1 MKRKISI
8 IFGGKSAEHEVSLNS
23 ASNIFNAVDLERFDP
38 LLLGVDKAGQWCYNP
53 DYPSEHIDL
62 RKLDYYPN
70 SRPVTLRNRHGQI
83 NIIDQESNK
92 VLDNFEVAFSIIHG
106 TFGEDGVIQG
116 FFKSQDIPFVGPDV
130 LGSSI
135 CMDKDITKRLLRD
148 SGIPIADFIT
158 VYRENQA
165 DINYEEAK
173 NQLGLPLFIKPCN
186 AGSSVGVS
194 KVTDEGSFQ
203 QALSEAFRF
212 DRKVLIEEAIV
223 GQELECAVLGNE
235 NPQPSIIG
243 EIAATKEFYTYD
255 AKYVDAD
262 GAKLIIPARIEEN
275 DSDKLRKGAV
285 AAYKATCCEGLARVD
300 FFLRSDGSYV
310 VNEINTIP
318 GFTEISMY
326 PKLWEQTGI
335 SYSDLITKLIDLA
348 VERHERNSRFE
359 TMM

>member
-8 IFGGKSAEHEVSLNS
+8 IFGGKSAEHQVSLNS
-23 ASNIFNAVDLERFDP
+23 ASNIFNAVDLEKFDP
-38 LLLGVDKAGQWCYNP
+38 VLLGVDKSGRWFFNP
-53 DYPSEHIDL
+53 DYPTSNVDL
-62 RKLDYYPN
+62 RKLDYFQNAHPIILESN
-70 SRPVTLRNRHGQI
+70 QGVT
-83 NIIDQESNK
+83 NIIDRKSDA
-92 VLDNFEVAFSIIHG
+92 VLGSFEVAFSIIHG

-116 FFKSQDIPFVGPDV
+116 FFKSKAIPFVGPDV

-158 VYRENQA
+158 VHSENQA
-165 DINYEEAK
+165 DINFEDAK
-173 NQLGLPLFIKPCN
+173 NRLGLPLFIKPCN

-194 KVTDEGSFQ
+194 KATDETSFQ
-203 QALSEAFRF
+203 NALAEAFRF

-243 EIAATKEFYTYD
+243 EIVATKDFYSYD

-262 GAKLIIPARIEEN
+262 GAKLIIPGKIDESNA
-275 DSDKLRKGAV
+275 DMLRKSAV
-285 AAYKATCCEGLARVD
+285 EAFKATCCEGLARVD
-300 FFLRSDGSYV
+300 FFLKEDNSFV

-326 PKLWEQTGI
+326 PKLWEATGI

-348 VERHERNSRFE
+348 MERHQTNSRLE
-359 TMM
+359 TKM